1 MIDADQM
8 DFSRTAPGFLSIGID
23 IYLEKFLL
31 NQLLVRHTVILYFPL
46 CWTLESKCWC
56 FVLWMVKWA
65 KLIKTWPRDK
75 THLSI
80 IAPFACLRKFWQIN
94 QILRQQFHECKRVS
108 KLTLKIPSSWVAMR
122 YAAIVQFNILQG
134 LVKNHF
140 KTRFPAKGRVPL
152 PNRMNFWKN
161 SKRPLTPPLIFGKL
175 CCKFFIMDMVAY
187 MQGGMRAR

>member
-8 DFSRTAPGFLSIGID
+8 DLSRTAPVFLSVSIN

-46 CWTLESKCWC
+46 CWTLESKRWC

-80 IAPFACLRKFWQIN
+80 ITLFACIRKFWQIN

-108 KLTLKIPSSWVAMR
+108 KLTLKIFNWPQLSSLTMN
-122 YAAIVQFNILQG
+122 QNI
-134 LVKNHF
+134 F
-140 KTRFPAKGRVPL
+140 
-152 PNRMNFWKN
+152 
-161 SKRPLTPPLIFGKL
+161 
-175 CCKFFIMDMVAY
+175 
-187 MQGGMRAR
+187 